1 VFNPSSPVTGGPQT
15 GFTSPTY
22 TIVADNAPSV
32 NAKQYYVS
40 ALGGTQSGASASS
53 LSSPFTLTM
62 YRPSVFA
69 SAGKLDSNN
78 VLRGVGYNDFALLV
92 RKGMLPLAG
101 QQPML
106 AQALLKMRIPGGA
119 DLASPAEIR
128 AMMSLM
134 AGALWAQSAGVGDS
148 LIAGTV

>member
-1 VFNPSSPVTGGPQT
+1 MFNPSSPVTGGPQT

-128 AMMSLM
+128 AMISLM

-148 LIAGTV
+148 LIAGTT

>member
-1 VFNPSSPVTGGPQT
+1 MFNPSSPVTGGPQT

-22 TIVADNAPSV
+22 TITADNSPVV
-32 NAKQYYVS
+32 NAKQWYVS
-40 ALGGTQSGASASS
+40 ALGGTQTGASQST

-69 SAGKLDSNN
+69 SAGTVDSNN
-78 VLRGVGYNDFALLV
+78 VLRGVGYNDYALLV

-101 QQPML
+101 QQPL
-106 AQALLKMRIPGGA
+106 LGQALLKMRIPGGA

-134 AGALWAQSAGVGDS
+134 AGALWAQSAGIGDS
-148 LIAGTV
+148 LIFGTT